1 MRRMIE
7 QMSSLLHLELQPIWH
22 SCVGWEPQLL
32 HFLVQFKG
40 CCSIASNS
48 RSALLVPALP
58 FSVLFV
64 GLLVL
69 LLVWLFVGPLL
80 LLLVPG
86 LVALSTN
93 SDTMTWQPDG

>member
-1 MRRMIE
+1 M
-7 QMSSLLHLELQPIWH
+7 
-22 SCVGWEPQLL
+22 L

>member
-1 MRRMIE
+1 MVE

-69 LLVWLFVGPLL
+69 LLV
-80 LLLVPG
+80 PG

>member
-1 MRRMIE
+1 MVE
-7 QMSSLLHLELQPIWH
+7 QMPSLLHLELQSTWH
-22 SCVGWEPQLL
+22 SCAGWEPQLL

-48 RSALLVPALP
+48 RSALLLPALP

-69 LLVWLFVGPLL
+69 LLVPGLLVLVGLL
-80 LLLVPG
+80 VLLLVPG